1 MRNLFDQ
8 YQQPENRLTHALLCT
23 LDADRRLL
31 GAFVRWI
38 TGGDRASASL
48 TVQGQSLPGQ
58 PEITEAEA
66 DRRGIPDG
74 CISDGDGWAL
84 LIESKVGA
92 RWNIDQLRRHR
103 ATALRHGLD
112 DVLILCITAG
122 RTRQEVPAGCVAR
135 TWPEV
140 YGWLQ
145 TRLPKSEWA
154 RRCREYFEL
163 AEAQLLEREVLRE
176 GAITMFS
183 GIPFS
188 EDEPYTYLQA
198 KRVLGL
204 LRGELIGHKALQK
217 QLRIDPENA
226 GREAITGTKSRRV
239 WDFIGFLA
247 ARGEEGFTSYPH
259 LTIGV
264 HDDRLEATLT
274 FPNGMPVARRRAML
288 GESFEEFEVRMAD
301 VTRGIVKAARPAAG
315 ANPVANIVQ
324 RHYSSQRAE
333 PVYDA
338 ILRFDPR
345 TAVDAGGISEV
356 KPQPQWLRAAF
367 GALDR
372 RHSNLQL
379 QIGAEFVYA
388 RCEAVRSEQ
397 ITEVVAQVWL
407 ACEPMLCH
415 GR

>member
-1 MRNLFDQ
+1 MRNVFDQ
-8 YQQPENRLTHALLCT
+8 YQQPENRLTHALLCS

-31 GAFVRWI
+31 HAFVHWVAGIERRGAALI
-38 TGGDRASASL
+38 
-48 TVQGQSLPGQ
+48 VQGQSLPGQ
-58 PEITEAEA
+58 AELAEDEA
-66 DRRGIPDG
+66 DRKGIPDG
-74 CISDGDGWAL
+74 CISDGEGWAL

-92 RWNIDQLRRHR
+92 RWIPDQLRRHR
-103 ATALRHGLD
+103 ATALRHGLE
-112 DVLILCITAG
+112 DVLILCLTSG

-145 TRLPKSEWA
+145 AQVPSSEWA
-154 RRCREYFEL
+154 RRGRDYFEV
-163 AEAQLLEREVLRE
+163 AEAKLLEREALRE

-217 QLRIDPENA
+217 QLRIDPENP
-226 GREAITGTKSRRV
+226 GRGAITGTKSRRV

-247 ARGEEGFTSYPH
+247 AQGEQGFTSYPH

-288 GESFEEFEVRMAD
+288 GDSFDDFEARVAD
-301 VTRGIVKAARPAAG
+301 VTRDIVKATRPAPG
-315 ANPVANIVQ
+315 ANPLATVVQ

-345 TAVDAGGISEV
+345 TALDAGRQSGV

-367 GALDR
+367 DALDQR
-372 RHSNLQL
+372 RSNLQL
-379 QIGAEFVYA
+379 QMGAEFVYA

-397 ITEVVAQVWL
+397 VAEVVAQVWL
-407 ACEPMLCH
+407 ACAPMLRH
-415 GR
+415 GG